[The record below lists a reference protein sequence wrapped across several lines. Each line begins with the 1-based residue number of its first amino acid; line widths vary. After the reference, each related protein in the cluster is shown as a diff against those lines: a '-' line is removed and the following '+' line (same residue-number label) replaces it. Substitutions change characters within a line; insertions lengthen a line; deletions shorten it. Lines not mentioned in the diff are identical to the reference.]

1 MDSTRIP
8 RVKICCIANIAEAAL
23 AVEAG
28 ASALG
33 LVSKM
38 PSGPGV
44 ISDDEIARI
53 AATVPPSIGTFLLT
67 SRQSVDEIVAQQRFC
82 RTNTIQICDHLTRG
96 THRELKEALPGIA
109 IVQVIH
115 VTGPESI
122 AEAVS
127 IAPHVDAILL
137 DSGNQKLTVKELGG
151 TGRTHD
157 WTLSRKIRESIG
169 KPLFLAGGLTSGN
182 VARAIHEVAPFGLD
196 VCSGVR
202 TEGRLDAARLRDFF
216 AAVRSTSFS
225 DATEHR

>member
-1 MDSTRIP
+1 M
-8 RVKICCIANIAEAAL
+8 
-23 AVEAG
+23 
-28 ASALG
+28 
-33 LVSKM
+33 
-38 PSGPGV
+38 
-44 ISDDEIARI
+44 
-53 AATVPPSIGTFLLT
+53 
-67 SRQSVDEIVAQQRFC
+67 
-82 RTNTIQICDHLTRG
+82 
-96 THRELKEALPGIA
+96 
-109 IVQVIH
+109 
-115 VTGPESI
+115 
-122 AEAVS
+122 
-127 IAPHVDAILL
+127 PHVDAILL